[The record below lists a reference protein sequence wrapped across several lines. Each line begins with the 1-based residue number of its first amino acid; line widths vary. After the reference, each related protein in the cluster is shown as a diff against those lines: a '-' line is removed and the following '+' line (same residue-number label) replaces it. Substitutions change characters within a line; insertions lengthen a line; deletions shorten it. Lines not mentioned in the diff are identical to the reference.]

1 VGEEREVEERRGKWR
16 RGEGSGG
23 EEREVEERR
32 GKWRRGEGSAG
43 EEREGKETDGCPLTE
58 REKEI

>member
-1 VGEEREVEERRGKWR
+1 VWERRGKWR

-32 GKWRRGEGSAG
+32 GKWRRGEG
-43 EEREGKETDGCPLTE
+43 R
-58 REKEI
+58 

>member
-1 VGEEREVEERRGKWR
+1 VEERRGKWR

-32 GKWRRGEGSAG
+32 GKVR
-43 EEREGKETDGCPLTE
+43 KQTDVPLQ
-58 REKEI
+58 